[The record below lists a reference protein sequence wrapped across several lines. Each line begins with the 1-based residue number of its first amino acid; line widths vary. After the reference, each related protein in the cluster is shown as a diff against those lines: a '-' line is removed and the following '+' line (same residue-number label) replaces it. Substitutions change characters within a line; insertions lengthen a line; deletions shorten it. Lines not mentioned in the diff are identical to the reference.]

1 MSTSTVNNNTGSS
14 GSSAGD
20 AVAANGASM
29 SNLFTTLLVAQIKN
43 QDPLSPSDPSQFV
56 NQLTQLSQMEALQK
70 LATQGTSNA
79 SMLSSLQMLSLG
91 AQVGSTVQAQ
101 VAQLNLDKEPVA
113 ARFTLASNAAKTTL
127 VLTGA
132 DGSEKRVELGQR
144 SMGANSYTL
153 DPVALGLPAGSY
165 QVRIENE
172 SKQATPLEVV
182 AELKSV
188 RLTGD
193 GDALLQLGSFGEVSA
208 QAITQFKGR
217 SAATGN
223 S

>member
-1 MSTSTVNNNTGSS
+1 MSTSTVNNNGTGSTGS
-14 GSSAGD
+14 GSD
-20 AVAANGASM
+20 TVAANGASSM

-56 NQLTQLSQMEALQK
+56 NQLTQLSQMETLQK
-70 LATQGTSNA
+70 LATQGATNA
-79 SMLSSLQMLSLG
+79 SMLASLQMLSLG

-101 VAQLNLDKEPVA
+101 VSQLNLDKDKVQA
-113 ARFTLASNAAKTTL
+113 HFTLASNSAKTDL
-127 VLTGA
+127 VLVGS
-132 DGSEKRVELGQR
+132 DGSEKRIELGKR
-144 SMGANSYTL
+144 SMGSNSYTL

-165 QVRIENE
+165 QVRIEDE
-172 SKQATPLEVV
+172 AKQVTPLEIT

-208 QAITQFKGR
+208 GAVTQFKGR
-217 SAATGN
+217 TAN